1 MITPRLNCIL
11 NNITGKTMADIGTD
25 HAYIPIK
32 LAQDNKIIHAIAC
45 DIKQGPLNIAEKNVN
60 KYGFSNIIELRLGAG
75 LEPLSENEVESV
87 VIAGMGGEMII
98 NILNN
103 EKSATYSELI
113 LQPMNYQ
120 AELRYWLSNNNFTI
134 ISEDLALEGF
144 KVYNIIKVK
153 KGEPTI
159 FENELEYHLPKYLY
173 SHTLFNELLAK
184 KKREFTKIL
193 TGLEKAEKKDEIL
206 IKKYS
211 DFLKEIDNI

>member
-11 NNITGKTMADIGTD
+11 NNITGKTVADIGTD

-45 DIKQGPLNIAEKNVN
+45 DIKEGPLKIAKNNVE
-60 KYGFSNIIELRLGAG
+60 KYGFSNIIELRLGSG
-75 LEPLSENEVESV
+75 LEPLSENETESV

-98 NILNN
+98 NILKN
-103 EKSATYSELI
+103 EKSSSFQELI

-120 AELRYWLSNNNFTI
+120 AELRKWLSENDFTI
-134 ISEDLALEGF
+134 ISEDLSLEGF
-144 KVYNIIKVK
+144 KVYNLLKVK
-153 KGEPTI
+153 KGTATK
-159 FENELEYHLPKYLY
+159 FENKLKYHLPKYLY
-173 SHTLFNELLAK
+173 SHPLFNELLSK

-193 TGLEKAEKKDEIL
+193 TGLKKAEKKDDFL

-211 DFLKEIDNI
+211 DFLKEIENI

>member
-45 DIKQGPLNIAEKNVN
+45 DIKEGPLNIARKNVN
-60 KYGFSNIIELRLGAG
+60 KYGFSDIIELRLGAG
-75 LEPLSENEVESV
+75 LEPLSENEVETV

-98 NILNN
+98 NILKN

-120 AELRYWLSNNNFTI
+120 AELRYWLSENNFTI
-134 ISEDLALEGF
+134 ISEDLSLEGF
-144 KVYNIIKVK
+144 KVYNVLKVK
-153 KGEPTI
+153 KVTPNI
-159 FENELEYHLPKYLY
+159 FENEL
-173 SHTLFNELLAK
+173 
-184 KKREFTKIL
+184 
-193 TGLEKAEKKDEIL
+193 
-206 IKKYS
+206 
-211 DFLKEIDNI
+211 

>member
-45 DIKQGPLNIAEKNVN
+45 DIKEGPLNIARKNVN
-60 KYGFSNIIELRLGAG
+60 KYGFSDIIELRLGAG
-75 LEPLSENEVESV
+75 LEPLSENEVETV

-98 NILNN
+98 NILKN
-103 EKSATYSELI
+103 EKSGTYSELI

-120 AELRYWLSNNNFTI
+120 AELRYWLSENNFTI
-134 ISEDLALEGF
+134 ISEDLSLEGF
-144 KVYNIIKVK
+144 KVYNLLKVK
-153 KGEPTI
+153 KGTPNN

-173 SHTLFNELLAK
+173 SLPLFNELSAK

-193 TGLEKAEKKDEIL
+193 TGLEKAEKKDESL
-206 IKKYS
+206 INKYS
-211 DFLKEIDNI
+211 DFLKEIEKI